1 MLPASLVATLNNVA
15 GTTARIAK
23 GCFTSVVVHQDQVYA
38 ADSVKG
44 QTQVFQHNDSLS
56 PRWTKIRSID
66 HEFKTKYSTL
76 TLSISN
82 NQLKCCS
89 ARDGSIIVYWLSGE
103 LLQTYGTSGRG
114 DAGQLACPVISND
127 DDDGSVLI
135 ADRDNN
141 RLQVMS
147 EQGEFS
153 VLQLQ
158 PSVSQPRSAVMW
170 KNCLYVASSP
180 LTGAHSIYMY
190 SC

>member
-1 MLPASLVATLNNVA
+1 MLQYNES
-15 GTTARIAK
+15 
-23 GCFTSVVVHQDQVYA
+23 S
-38 ADSVKG
+38 
-44 QTQVFQHNDSLS
+44 S
-56 PRWTKIRSID
+56 PRWAKIRCID
-66 HEFKTKYSTL
+66 HDFENKGATL

-89 ARDGSIIVYWLSGE
+89 FGDDIIKVYSLSGE
-103 LLQTYGTSGRG
+103 LLQSYGTRGRG
-114 DAGQLACPVISND
+114 DAGQLNGPFICGD

-135 ADRDNN
+135 TDQGNS

-158 PSVSQPRSAVMW
+158 PPVSQPRDAMLFND
-170 KNCLYVASSP
+170 KLYVTSMDDKA
-180 LTGAHSIYMY
+180 IYKY

>member
-1 MLPASLVATLNNVA
+1 MHIVA
-15 GTTARIAK
+15 GESSKITS

-38 ADSVKG
+38 ADRSKN
-44 QTQVFQHNDSLS
+44 QTQVFQNSDDTSS
-56 PRWTKIRSID
+56 PRWAKIRCID
-66 HEFKTKYSTL
+66 HDFEKKCSTL

-89 ARDGSIIVYWLSGE
+89 YAIGSIKVYSLSGE
-103 LLQTYGTSGRG
+103 LLQTYGTRGRG
-114 DAGQLACPVISND
+114 DAGQLNWPFIS

-135 ADRDNN
+135 ADRKND

-158 PSVSQPRSAVMW
+158 PPVSGRCSAVLF
-170 KNCLYVASSP
+170 NNQLYVTSDHNRA
-180 LTGAHSIYMY
+180 IYKY
-190 SC
+190 SY

>member
-1 MLPASLVATLNNVA
+1 MIICAAEPC
-15 GTTARIAK
+15 RIAS
-23 GCFTSVVVHQDQVYA
+23 GHFISVVVHRDQVYVT
-38 ADSVKG
+38 DLENNR
-44 QTQVFQHNDSLS
+44 TQVYQHSTT
-56 PRWTKIRSID
+56 PQTGWRQQRYID
-66 HEFKTKYSTL
+66 HVIDMKRNPNETEYFN

-89 ARDGSIIVYWLSGE
+89 LEDGVIKVYSLSGDE
-103 LLQTYGTSGRG
+103 LQTYDTRG
-114 DAGQLACPVISND
+114 SDDADQLLTPVISDD

-135 ADRDNN
+135 TDLSNG

-158 PSVSQPRSAVMW
+158 PPVSQPRDAMLFND
-170 KNCLYVASSP
+170 KLYVTSMDDKA
-180 LTGAHSIYMY
+180 IYKY